1 MRRIA
6 LALSVAPILGA
17 CIDNGQSYYFKS
29 LHLEKD
35 YVACK
40 SRDLIKLIARN
51 YGNPKEFD
59 ELVKMGL
66 KDENCRVFRAGEKV
80 MVSINKQFGRIETI
94 NDHASGINY
103 ATFDPAD

>member
-1 MRRIA
+1 MKRIA
-6 LALSVAPILGA
+6 LALSAAPILGA
-17 CIDNGQSYYFKS
+17 CTDNGQSYYLES

-51 YGNPKEFD
+51 YGKPKEFD
-59 ELVKMGL
+59 ELVRMGL
-66 KDENCRVFRAGEKV
+66 EDKNCRVFRAGEKV

-94 NDHASGINY
+94 NDHASGEHY
-103 ATFDPAD
+103 ATFDPVD